1 MQGLSGIVVCIG
13 VKRSVIKVAIE
24 EVKENEQEETKTE
37 EVEANNTVT
46 ENSATGESAE
56 QREEVVSQ
64 AVDNADGATIE
75 KLCEALRDIKQE
87 VGALKDSM
95 ALFIDSGA
103 TVVEN
108 VDYSQDLNDEED
120 MPKII
125 EDLNL

>member
-1 MQGLSGIVVCIG
+1 MTV
-13 VKRSVIKVAIE
+13 E
-24 EVKENEQEETKTE
+24 EVKKNEQKEIENDEAGETAAETE
-37 EVEANNTVT
+37 T
-46 ENSATGESAE
+46 SATNESSE

-75 KLCEALRDIKQE
+75 KLCDALRDIKQE

-103 TVVEN
+103 TVIEN

-120 MPKII
+120 MPKLI
-125 EDLNL
+125 EELNM